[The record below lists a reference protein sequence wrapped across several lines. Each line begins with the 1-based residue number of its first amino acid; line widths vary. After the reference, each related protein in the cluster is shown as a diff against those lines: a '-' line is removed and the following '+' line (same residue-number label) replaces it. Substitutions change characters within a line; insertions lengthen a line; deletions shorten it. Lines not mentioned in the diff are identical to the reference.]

1 MRGATEYLR
10 RWRRKNKNFNPRSPC
25 GERLP
30 LTVVKT
36 SQRLFQSTL
45 PVRGA
50 TFIAFISPAISRIS
64 IHAPRAGSDE
74 TIDEQLAEVWEF
86 QSTLPVRGATCVSIH
101 IILTR
106 SDFNPRSP
114 CGERR
119 YSCSGDFAVSTISIH
134 APRAG
139 SDVMCCNTIATTRKF
154 QSTLPVR
161 GATSRTHGRYAYS
174 HISIHAPRAG
184 SDCRIHKNAIR

>member
-1 MRGATEYLR
+1 MIYSTL
-10 RWRRKNKNFNPRSPC
+10 NSP
-25 GERLP
+25 
-30 LTVVKT
+30 
-36 SQRLFQSTL
+36 RLFQSTL

-114 CGERR
+114 CGERQAEIIA
-119 YSCSGDFAVSTISIH
+119 YINAKQISIH

-139 SDVMCCNTIATTRKF
+139 SDLSGISPASCKVRF

-161 GATSRTHGRYAYS
+161 GVIEI
-174 HISIHAPRAG
+174 ISIHAPRAG
-184 SDCRIHKNAIR
+184 SDKLPHR